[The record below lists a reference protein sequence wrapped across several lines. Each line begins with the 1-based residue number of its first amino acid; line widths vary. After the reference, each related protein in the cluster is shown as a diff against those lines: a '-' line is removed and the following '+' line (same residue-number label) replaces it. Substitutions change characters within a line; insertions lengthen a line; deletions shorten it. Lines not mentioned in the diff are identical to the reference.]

1 MKRIF
6 TALFLLIGAVSLTA
20 CGETVEVPTAH
31 VGKISTSTGLK
42 EGIITPSKIRLS
54 NMCMTCD
61 DLIVAETS
69 DYQVKESMQLFMPKD
84 QLNLTI
90 EVRGTLATSE
100 NPVDLEQIFSRVSA
114 KPVTSRV
121 DLISS
126 VKVYETYAQQ
136 IVREKV
142 RSVVSEYTIAEL
154 MANRDSISIQ
164 IRDAVTEALSGRPV
178 KVLNFGLADLQ
189 PPAIIVT
196 AEEKRKEREIEIRE
210 AQAKKQIRLEQ
221 AQADLEVAELQQA
234 VELKEAE
241 TQVMVEKKLK
251 EGFSQAYVAQRGLRI
266 LESIANSDNKVILL
280 PSDAITDPSIMMG
293 LTQYSL
299 DQSEIISEANSF
311 APMTENGQ

>member
-1 MKRIF
+1 MKRIL
-6 TALFLLIGAVSLTA
+6 TALFLVIGAFSLTA

-31 VGKISTSTGLK
+31 VGKISTANGLK
-42 EGIITPSKIRLS
+42 EGIITPSKLRLS
-54 NMCMTCD
+54 NLCMTCD
-61 DLIVAETS
+61 DLIIAETS
-69 DYQVKESMQLFMPKD
+69 DYQVKESMVLFMPKD

-100 NPVDLEQIFSRVSA
+100 EQGDLEQIFARVSA
-114 KPVTSRV
+114 QPLSARV
-121 DLISS
+121 DVIPSM
-126 VKVYETYAQQ
+126 KVYETYAQQ
-136 IVREKV
+136 IIREKV

-154 MANRDSISIQ
+154 MANRDSISIE
-164 IRDAVTEALSGRPV
+164 IRDTVVSALDGRPV

-189 PPAIIVT
+189 PPEIIVT
-196 AEEKRKEREIEIRE
+196 AEEKRKQREIAIRE
-210 AQAKKQIRLEQ
+210 AEADKEIRLKQ
-221 AQADLEVAELQQA
+221 AQADLEVAELQQS

-299 DQSEIISEANSF
+299 DQSETMAEAQSF
-311 APMTENGQ
+311 APMDAE